1 MRRRC
6 SKCRRCKRCGI
17 YNESGRA
24 GREGREGRAGRAGR
38 EGREGRAGIPVK
50 TINFNEYSRFYLPPS
65 GEIYHRKDFGK
76 KVYSKSV

>member
-17 YNESGRA
+17 YNES
-24 GREGREGRAGRAGR
+24 GRAGRAGR

>member
-24 GREGREGRAGRAGR
+24 GRAGREGR

>member
-6 SKCRRCKRCGI
+6 RRCRRCKRCGI

-24 GREGREGRAGRAGR
+24 GREGRAGRAGR
-38 EGREGRAGIPVK
+38 EGRAGRAGIPVK

>member
-24 GREGREGRAGRAGR
+24 GRAGRAGR

>member
-17 YNESGRA
+17 YNES
-24 GREGREGRAGRAGR
+24 GREGRAGRAGR

>member
-24 GREGREGRAGRAGR
+24 GREGRAGRAGRAGR
-38 EGREGRAGIPVK
+38 EGREGIPVK

-65 GEIYHRKDFGK
+65 DEIYHRKDFGK